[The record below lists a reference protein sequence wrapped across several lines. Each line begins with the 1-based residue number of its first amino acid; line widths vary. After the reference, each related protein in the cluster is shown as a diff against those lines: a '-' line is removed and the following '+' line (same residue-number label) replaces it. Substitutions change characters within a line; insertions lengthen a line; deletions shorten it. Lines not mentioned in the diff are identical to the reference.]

1 MTGREMAVTD
11 ENVRRELGARLQA
24 QRLLHNWDQE
34 SLAYEAGIS
43 QSTLYRL
50 EKGGSVSLDALIR
63 VLRVL
68 GLLDRLESLVPQ
80 AVISPVAQVR
90 EARQKLR
97 KRATGTRKTAPKNSG
112 WQGFGQSVSFDDTEG
127 D

>member
-1 MTGREMAVTD
+1 MVSTD

-68 GLLDRLESLVPQ
+68 GLLERLDALVPQ
-80 AVISPVAQVR
+80 AEMSPVAQVR
-90 EARQKLR
+90 ESRQKLR
-97 KRATGTRKTAPKNSG
+97 KRATGTRKTSQKNSG
-112 WQGFGQSVSFDDTEG
+112 WQGFGQSVSFDDSEG